1 MLRKRTWVLLLVVL
15 ALRLVLQWWDVG
27 AASSSPHPDE
37 RQVGFVTERIE
48 GWFDDPDFYAYGS
61 LHFQGVR
68 AVTTVLGLGDQVRG
82 LVTGGRVLSLLSSLL
97 AIVIGWFIA
106 HRAWGRRTAELFLL
120 LVAWIPLD
128 LQQSHFATVEAHHT
142 AWVMLALAACFW
154 LATGGRGPAAAASG
168 AAFGASLA
176 VKVSSLALGL
186 PVAIAVLI
194 AGRLRPGSWLQ
205 SIRLAVFAAGSA
217 CFAFW
222 LCQPWAFAN
231 GEAPLLLLAAIA
243 LAALAVHLASLRV
256 GGQRRALLGFAG
268 IAVLVIIV
276 QLAGLIGLGGSSTIG
291 RLASAAV
298 VGDGLNPSYL
308 RGVNEQVSM
317 VLGRADLPYVRVYHG
332 TLPVLYSLRELAAWG
347 FGALLLLAVIAGGA
361 AGSYRLLR
369 RWRRFFA
376 ARWTSGSTLLLILL
390 AWLVPMTIRLSTL
403 HVKYLRY
410 WEPLVVPAT
419 LVAAWWLLRLPAR
432 RRRQAVI
439 AVALGTIFWGLSY
452 LWAFV
457 EPHPHRTA
465 TRWLGPMLEDSQVVA
480 FEHWDE
486 ALDLGLVAGQVERID
501 LPSYDLPDDADKVL
515 RWSLQLA
522 RADWVVM
529 TSNRVRRTVL
539 ANPERFPQTA
549 RLYRLLFAGE
559 AGFEPVTRVSRGPRF
574 FGLEWP
580 EQHADESYVNYDF
593 PQVVILRKISEV
605 TPEALLKK
613 VQRPLPYLEEYG
625 AREIERSFVEPLPTI
640 SAVPSGTRQTIDVS
654 IWVLTF
660 LTLGAATWVLFLPVL
675 RRLPDAGVGLAL
687 ATGWVAPAWL
697 MWFGSECGFWTT
709 GTVTASWIFLGL
721 AIAGIATLSSRR
733 REVRTILRRRRA
745 IIIRVLVVTAAVGAL
760 FLVVRAF
767 NPAIH
772 WGEKPMDF
780 SFLNCFLRASHWPT
794 GEPWMAGM
802 PLHYYYFGEVLAS
815 FPILVSGCSAGVGYN
830 LISATIP
837 ALGAAVLASLG
848 LALARRRRWGAA
860 VLPPLL
866 VLLTGNLAWPWLIG
880 LFREGKVFDLWWATS
895 RVIPGFA
902 IDEYPLWTTLFADLH
917 GHFIAL
923 PVLLTTLAWGWLCVR
938 LEDRRWVIAAVL
950 CGICASILV
959 TTNPWDLF
967 ILTTTLGLGA
977 LVAGRQPLVGL
988 GRLVMAAAVSVI
1000 AASPF
1005 VVELVEGI
1013 GAGAGGRGIFLTDAD
1028 FAPAWAVLRH
1038 FGLFL
1043 LPLAILGLIVLGRR
1057 TWIVVPVAGVG
1068 VIAGFSF
1075 SSSAAAVALALT
1087 ALFTLVSARASDRIS
1102 RLGWSLAALGTL
1114 AIAAC
1119 ERFTLIDRMNTIFKV
1134 YNGVWVL
1141 LALALA
1147 TALLRTRGRQRRL
1160 LVTVWLPLQLIAL
1173 VNLPLGIAQGWMQPR
1188 VVSPRPT
1195 LDGQAFLRDQDP
1207 QSWFL
1212 VRALEG
1218 VARPHEAIAEAAGN
1232 SYGPYTRIAMHTGQ
1246 PTVVGWEWHLQ
1257 QRGQSMHEI
1266 TARFADLE
1274 TLYASGD
1281 QMERRAVLDR
1291 YRLGWV
1297 VLADIERERYGL
1309 FDSDPLAGI
1318 PGLVQFSEF
1327 QGAALYRVSP
1337 LGGRAATP
1345 IAPVFEL
1352 PEGVRIVGEIPA
1364 RPQEVI
1370 RSLALDDRGATVM
1383 LRDGSAIDLDF
1394 TAQDSGVLA
1403 SLPCNGSSIARRAE
1417 DRWASCADGSMW
1429 RLDGDRWTSIGRL
1442 PEAGNLTA
1450 ADEVWAWGDGGVW
1463 QHQQGRQWRQIFAG
1477 GVTAAAATGPGIAW
1491 SDGRGVWVGRG
1502 GPPRPVATTLDQVH
1516 ALAWQGS
1523 VLWALD
1529 AAGLHR
1535 SGGALLPW
1543 RRAMLTAGPMV
1554 AAAGSSNRLWVVLED
1569 GLILESKSTACASP
1583 WQSEGAPPGK
1593 GLDEPRG
1600 LAVSPSGWFVVT
1612 DTLNHRLR
1620 WYSTQGVCLD
1630 EIGSEGSIPG
1640 AFREPSGL
1648 ALGADGTLAVADTW
1662 NGRVQLLR
1670 TDGSIKVLG
1679 GELYGPRGLLWT
1691 PDGGLLVSDT
1701 GNRRVLLY
1709 RPPDWQEEVV
1719 AYLAGP
1725 PVGLAWA
1732 GGLVAAAIP
1741 AEAAVALIN
1750 LETGSVVRSLEIP
1763 GWRNRDQQEGHLVL
1777 LPSGELVA
1785 SAPQPGELWVVDPAG
1800 AEPPHL
1806 LRDGLPGITAM
1817 ALMPDGEILASLTWD
1832 DRLVRVSI
1840 ED

>member
-1 MLRKRTWVLLLVVL
+1 MLRKRTWILLLVVL
-15 ALRLVLQWWDVG
+15 GLRLALQWWDIG

-37 RQVGFVTERIE
+37 RQVGFVTERID

-68 AVTTVLGLGDQVRG
+68 AVTTILGLGDHVRG

-106 HRAWGRRTAELFLL
+106 HRAWGRRTADLYLL

-142 AWVMLALAACFW
+142 AWVMLALASCFW
-154 LATGGRGPAAAASG
+154 LATGGRGPAAAVAG
-168 AAFGASLA
+168 VAFGASLA
-176 VKVSSLALGL
+176 VKVASLALGL
-186 PVAIAVLI
+186 PVAIAVLL
-194 AGRLRPGSWLQ
+194 AGRLRHDGWLET
-205 SIRLAVFAAGSA
+205 IRLGAFAAGST

-222 LCQPWAFAN
+222 FCQPWAFTD
-231 GEAPLLLLAAIA
+231 GEAPLLVLAGTA
-243 LAALAVHLASLRV
+243 LAALAVHLAALRV
-256 GGQRRALLGFAG
+256 GMQRRALLGFAG
-268 IAVLVIIV
+268 IAVLVVVV
-276 QLAGLIGLGGSSTIG
+276 QLTGMLGLGGSSTIG

-298 VGDGLNPSYL
+298 VGEGLNPSYL

-317 VLGRADLPYVRVYHG
+317 VMGRADLPYVRVYHG

-347 FGALLLLAVIAGGA
+347 LGALLLLAAIAGGA
-361 AGSYRLLR
+361 AGSSRLLR
-369 RWRRFFA
+369 RWRRWFA
-376 ARWTSGSTLLLILL
+376 ARWSAGSTLLLILL
-390 AWLVPMTIRLSTL
+390 AWLIPMTIRLSTL

-419 LVAAWWLLRLPAR
+419 LVAAWWLVRLPTHR
-432 RRRQAVI
+432 RRRAALVI
-439 AVALGTIFWGLSY
+439 AVGTVFWGLCY
-452 LWAFV
+452 LWAFI

-465 TRWLGPMLEDSQVVA
+465 TRWLRPMLEDGQVVA

-486 ALDLGLVAGQVERID
+486 ALELGSAAEQVERIS
-501 LPSYDLPDDADKVL
+501 LPSYDLPDDADKAL
-515 RWSLQLA
+515 RWSRELA

-559 AGFEPVTRVSRGPRF
+559 AGFEPITRVSRGPRF

-580 EQHADESYVNYDF
+580 EQRADESYVNYDF
-593 PQVVILRKISEV
+593 PQVVILRRTFEV
-605 TPEALLKK
+605 APETLVEK
-613 VQRPLPYLEEYG
+613 VQRPLPYLEEFG
-625 AREIERSFVEPLPTI
+625 AHEIDRAFVEPLPAI
-640 SAVPSGTRQTIDVS
+640 SSVPTGTRQAIDLS
-654 IWVLTF
+654 LWVLTF

-675 RRLPDAGVGLAL
+675 RRWPDAGVGLAL
-687 ATGWVAPAWL
+687 ATGWAAPSWL
-697 MWFGSECGFWTT
+697 MWLGSECRLWST
-709 GTVTASWIFLGL
+709 GKETATWIFLGL
-721 AIAGIATLSSRR
+721 ATTGIALLTSRW
-733 REVRTILRRRRA
+733 REARIILRRRRA
-745 IIIRVLVVTAAVGAL
+745 IILRVLVVTAAVGAL

-780 SFLNCFLRASHWPT
+780 SFLNSFLRASHWPT

-802 PLHYYYFGEVLAS
+802 NLHYYYFGEILAS
-815 FPILVSGCSAGVGYN
+815 FPILVAGCSAGVGYN

-848 LALARRRRWGAA
+848 LALSRRKRWSAA

-866 VLLTGNLAWPWLIG
+866 VLLSGNLAWPWLLG
-880 LFREGKVFDLWWATS
+880 LFREGKIFDLWWATS

-902 IDEYPLWTTLFADLH
+902 IDEYPLWTTFFADLH

-923 PVLLTTLAWGWLCVR
+923 PILLTTLAWGWLCIR
-938 LEDRRWVIAAVL
+938 LEDRRWVIAAAL
-950 CGICASILV
+950 CGICASVLV
-959 TTNPWDLF
+959 ATNPWDLF
-967 ILTTTLGLGA
+967 ILTATLGLGT
-977 LVAGRQPLVGL
+977 LVAARQPLVGI
-988 GRLVMAAAVSVI
+988 GRLVTAAALSVI
-1000 AASPF
+1000 AAAPF

-1043 LPLAILGLIVLGRR
+1043 LPLTVLGLITLGRR
-1057 TWIVVPVAGVG
+1057 VWIFVPAAGVG
-1068 VIAGFSF
+1068 VIAGFAF
-1075 SSSAAAVALALT
+1075 GSSAAAGAFALT
-1087 ALFTLVSARASDRIS
+1087 ALFALVSARTRDRVS

-1147 TALLRTRGRQRRL
+1147 ATLLRTHGGRRRL
-1160 LVTVWLPLQLIAL
+1160 LVAVWLPLQAVAL
-1173 VNLPLGIAQGWMQPR
+1173 VNLPLGISQGWMQPR

-1195 LDGQAFLRDQDP
+1195 LDGQAFLRNHDP

-1212 VRALEG
+1212 VRALGG
-1218 VARPHEAIAEAAGN
+1218 VARPDEAIAEAAGD

-1257 QRGQSMHEI
+1257 QRGQSIHEI
-1266 TARFADLE
+1266 TARFVDLE
-1274 TLYASGD
+1274 TLYAGVD
-1281 QMERRAVLDR
+1281 PTARRAVLDR

-1309 FDSDPLAGI
+1309 FDTDPLAGT
-1318 PGLVQFSEF
+1318 PGLIRFAESG
-1327 QGAALYRVSP
+1327 GAALYRVAP
-1337 LGGRAATP
+1337 LGGPAATP
-1345 IAPVFEL
+1345 IAPVIEL
-1352 PEGVRIVGEIPA
+1352 PAGVRIVGEIPT
-1364 RPQEVI
+1364 RPQEVV

-1383 LRDGSAIDLDF
+1383 LGEGTAVDLDF
-1394 TAQDSGVLA
+1394 LAQESGALRT
-1403 SLPCNGSSIARRAE
+1403 LPCAGSSIARRGEA
-1417 DRWASCADGSMW
+1417 RWASCADGSLW
-1429 RLDGDRWTSIGRL
+1429 RLDSDRWTSIGRL
-1442 PEAGNLTA
+1442 PGAEHLTA
-1450 ADEVWAWGDGGVW
+1450 ADEVWAWGSGGVW
-1463 QHQQGRQWRQIFAG
+1463 QHHQGRQWRQVFAG
-1477 GVTAAAATGPGIAW
+1477 VVTAAAATGPGIAW

-1502 GPPRPVATTLDQVH
+1502 GPPRPVATALDQVR
-1516 ALAWQGS
+1516 ALAWQGRI
-1523 VLWALD
+1523 LWALD
-1529 AAGLHR
+1529 ASGLQR

-1543 RRAMLTAGPMV
+1543 RRTMHSAGSMV
-1554 AAAGSSNRLWVVLED
+1554 AVAGSSNRLWVVLDD
-1569 GLILESKSTACASP
+1569 GLILESMTTGCASP
-1583 WQSEGAPPGK
+1583 WQSEGAPAG
-1593 GLDEPRG
+1593 GSLDEPRG
-1600 LAVSPSGWFVVT
+1600 LAVSTSGWFVVA

-1630 EIGSEGSIPG
+1630 DLGSEGTTPG
-1640 AFREPSGL
+1640 VFREPSGL

-1709 RPPDWQEEVV
+1709 RPPDWREEAV

-1732 GGLVAAAIP
+1732 GGLVAAAVP
-1741 AEAAVALIN
+1741 AEASVVLID
-1750 LETGSVVRSLEIP
+1750 LETGSVVRNLEIP
-1763 GWRNRDQQEGHLVL
+1763 GWSDRDQQEGYLAL

-1785 SAPQPGELWVVDPAG
+1785 SAPQKGELWVVDPTAV
-1800 AEPPHL
+1800 EPARL
-1806 LRDGLPGITAM
+1806 LRDGLPGVTAM
-1817 ALMPDGEILASLTWD
+1817 ALMPDGGLLASLTWEN
-1832 DRLVRVSI
+1832 RLVRVTL